1 MLCCN
6 SIFKVIDNL
15 HETKCLDPNT
25 IQELEALRSKLWSL
39 QETFQSQ
46 INYLKE
52 PKYPFTWPDLLNKFN
67 MLTAKFASLSDDF
80 YGYIETGSNGT
91 LPKLMLH
98 PYIPTTT
105 EHETNIL
112 SVLLRTKLIPDI
124 EKLEL
129 ETQAALAKELM
140 ASSSTS
146 AGGIDHLHHHHQ
158 ETSMDDE
165 QLIRT
170 RIEQWNTRRQRH
182 DRIAGEAAQ
191 FVNMLVDDHRD
202 TFLQRYSSEDEEE
215 DEDEDMDG
223 EQKEKEEKKEDN
235 NKKDQEEK
243 KPWEKLGF
251 PSEDVW
257 RRWKLEC
264 AVNYYSSGK
273 EQLPGSDLKK
283 LATGAK

>member
-1 MLCCN
+1 M
-6 SIFKVIDNL
+6 DL
-15 HETKCLDPNT
+15 HRHAQASLDPNT

-39 QETFQSQ
+39 QETFASQ
-46 INYLKE
+46 IAYLKE

-67 MLTAKFASLSDDF
+67 MLTAKFASLSEDF
-80 YGYIETGSNGT
+80 YGYIEAGSNGT

-98 PYIPTTT
+98 PYVPTTT

-129 ETQAALAKELM
+129 ETQAALAREL
-140 ASSSTS
+140 ADDDVDD
-146 AGGIDHLHHHHQ
+146 GN
-158 ETSMDDE
+158 DE

-170 RIEQWNTRRQRH
+170 RYEQWTARRQRH
-182 DRIAGEAAQ
+182 DRIANESAQ
-191 FVNMLVDDHRD
+191 YVYSLVNEHRD
-202 TFLQRYSSEDEEE
+202 TFLQRYDEEE
-215 DEDEDMDG
+215 AEE
-223 EQKEKEEKKEDN
+223 EKEWQKM
-235 NKKDQEEK
+235 
-243 KPWEKLGF
+243 GF

-273 EQLPGSDLKK
+273 EHLPGSDLRK
-283 LATGAK
+283 LGKT